1 MTNDLISREAAIKMI
16 RENGLRGE
24 GYSRE
29 EREDNLV
36 DMLECLPAVDA
47 APVVHGRWTEIDASY
62 WRWRHDGAHLNFR
75 LKYRHD
81 ECGEVVIRKEN
92 FCPNCGAKM
101 DKEANY

>member
-1 MTNDLISREAAIKMI
+1 MTNDLISLEEAIKMI

-47 APVVHGRWTEIDASY
+47 APVVHAHWID
-62 WRWRHDGAHLNFR
+62 RDG
-75 LKYRHD
+75 KTWCS
-81 ECGEVVIRKEN
+81 ECGASNKAYKPP
-92 FCPNCGAKM
+92 FCPHCGAKM
-101 DKEANY
+101 DKEESDV

>member
-47 APVVHGRWTEIDASY
+47 APVAHAEWDHWGGDEWQCTYCAEFIHTEGS
-62 WRWRHDGAHLNFR
+62 
-75 LKYRHD
+75 
-81 ECGEVVIRKEN
+81 
-92 FCPNCGAKM
+92 
-101 DKEANY
+101 